1 MQAGL
6 GHTPGRCAGAGVTAE
21 DRWVASRH
29 GYGRAMAQTARRGRP
44 PLTEEQR
51 AEQRRQLLEGSMDA
65 IRAHGPEVSVDDI
78 AAAAGVSKPVL
89 YGHFGDRLGLA
100 DAIAVAVADDVTT
113 LTVDRAVEGAAEGRP
128 VDFPAAIA
136 AIVASLVDVVEHEPE
151 IYGFLVRAIRS
162 GERGFFDN
170 PLVEVIRDRGGRLAE
185 AATPRLD
192 PETRRVMVDG
202 AFGFLLFAIE
212 SWKATRTPGRA
223 ELVAT
228 LTDAVAAGFVAAS
241 QSEPDRRGGA
251 GGS

>member
-1 MQAGL
+1 
-6 GHTPGRCAGAGVTAE
+6 
-21 DRWVASRH
+21 
-29 GYGRAMAQTARRGRP
+29 MAQTTRRGRP

-51 AEQRRQLLEGSMDA
+51 AEQRRQLLEGAMDA
-65 IRAHGPEVSVDDI
+65 IRAHGPEVSVDEI
-78 AAAAGVSKPVL
+78 AATAGVSKPVL

-100 DAIAVAVADDVTT
+100 DAIAVAVADDVIT
-113 LTVDRAVEGAAEGRP
+113 LTVDRAVEGAADGLA

-136 AIVASLVDVVEHEPE
+136 AIVASLVDVVEQEPE

-185 AATPRLD
+185 AATPGLD
-192 PETRRVMVDG
+192 AEMRRVMVDG

-212 SWKATRTPGRA
+212 SWKPTRTPPRA
-223 ELVAT
+223 ELVGT

-241 QSEPDRRGGA
+241 QPRPEGRSTSGRA
-251 GGS
+251 

>member
-1 MQAGL
+1 MTGV
-6 GHTPGRCAGAGVTAE
+6 TPGRGAGAPVTPQ
-21 DRWVASRH
+21 DRSVVPRH

-51 AEQRRQLLEGSMDA
+51 SEQRRQLLEGAMDA

-100 DAIAVAVADDVTT
+100 DAIAVAVADDVTSM
-113 LTVDRAVEGAAEGRP
+113 TVDRAVEGAADGRR

-185 AATPRLD
+185 AATPGLD
-192 PETRRVMVDG
+192 AGMRRVMVDG
-202 AFGFLLFAIE
+202 VFGFLLFAIE
-212 SWKATRTPGRA
+212 SWKATRTPPRA

-241 QSEPDRRGGA
+241 RSLSGGRRAPGRT
-251 GGS
+251 